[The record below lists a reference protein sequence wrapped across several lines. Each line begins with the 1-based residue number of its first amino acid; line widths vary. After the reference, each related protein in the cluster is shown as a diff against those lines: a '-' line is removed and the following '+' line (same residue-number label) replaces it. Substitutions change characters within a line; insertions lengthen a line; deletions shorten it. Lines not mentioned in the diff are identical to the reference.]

1 LANTIEVFG
10 TKENEMKTDKSF
22 RLSKETKMMMGNFIN
37 TQERNEFKKLMM
49 SAEQTYNENKK
60 KKLRVEK
67 SSDEE

>member
-1 LANTIEVFG
+1 
-10 TKENEMKTDKSF
+10 MKTDKSF